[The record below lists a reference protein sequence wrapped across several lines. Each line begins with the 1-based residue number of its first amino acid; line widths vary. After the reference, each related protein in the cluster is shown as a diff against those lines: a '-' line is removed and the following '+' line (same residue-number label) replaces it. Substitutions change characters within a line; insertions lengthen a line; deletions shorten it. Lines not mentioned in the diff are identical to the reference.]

1 VPRRPD
7 RYSAV
12 MDTISIQ
19 GLGVPAVIGVHDWE
33 RGVTQTLVFSV
44 DMGSSAVTSRPR
56 GWRALSAAR
65 SACGSAAASS
75 SRPTHGVS
83 TVPGFTQLTL
93 IPSATW
99 WAATASV
106 SA

>member
-1 VPRRPD
+1 MVAPASGLA
-7 RYSAV
+7 RYA
-12 MDTISIQ
+12 MAAAT
-19 GLGVPAVIGVHDWE
+19 
-33 RGVTQTLVFSV
+33 
-44 DMGSSAVTSRPR
+44 SSAVTRRPM

-99 WAATASV
+99 SAAMASV